1 MLGVLAG
8 LLGFAMIWYIWW
20 MAIASGL
27 CMWAVIIARVYDD
40 DAEYCLPAS
49 EVEEIE
55 ARRYQALASPP
66 ARRRRERRPSP
77 INRCRKA

>member
-1 MLGVLAG
+1 MMRVLSPV
-8 LLGFAMIWYIWW
+8 FVSYMIT
-20 MAIASGL
+20 IASGL

-55 ARRYQALASPP
+55 ARRYQALASSVRTQTVGEATFSNQPLP
-66 ARRRRERRPSP
+66 ESLT
-77 INRCRKA
+77 

>member
-1 MLGVLAG
+1 
-8 LLGFAMIWYIWW
+8 

-40 DAEYCLPAS
+40 DAEYVLPAS

-55 ARRYQALASPP
+55 ARRYQALVSA
-66 ARRRRERRPSP
+66 ARTQTAGEATFSNQPLQESLT
-77 INRCRKA
+77 